1 MVFENQT
8 NPFKAF
14 DVELAKLATQ
24 QKATLFKIPHFQQFP
39 YNTIT
44 GQHYSIEI
52 QAIRISEASSHI

>member
-24 QKATLFKIPHFQQFP
+24 QKVTLFRILHFEKFP